1 MQDLLEA
8 CSNAFEPNR
17 DRDYERERLYPMLTA
32 PQLRL
37 VLRAREAE
45 IELLRKVIEELNN
58 AFAREFKKK
67 LSTCLSSEMPL
78 PRLLRPV
85 KPPRLVYSPLPRR
98 QHCQREE
105 TKEEEEEEAGEED
118 DWTDI

>member
-67 LSTCLSSEMPL
+67 LSTCPIVTPCQATTTGVQPFASPSALSERGGDQGGGGGG
-78 PRLLRPV
+78 RLDRHLS
-85 KPPRLVYSPLPRR
+85 L
-98 QHCQREE
+98 
-105 TKEEEEEEAGEED
+105 
-118 DWTDI
+118 

>member
-78 PRLLRPV
+78 PRSSVRPG

-105 TKEEEEEEAGEED
+105 ETKEEEETGEED